1 MLAKLSVLLVEDSE
15 VDAELNV
22 RHLIRA
28 GYEVDSFRV
37 DTADDFRKALAS
49 RKWDLIL
56 SDYLMPCF
64 DVKSALTIFH
74 EHGGDIPFIVI
85 SGAIGEEKAVEL
97 IKGGAHDYLLKDN
110 MTRFPSVIQR
120 ELREAR
126 MRQELDAVNAA
137 LKISEERYRTM
148 INASPDGIFITD
160 SRGIITEVSESGVRM
175 YGSGNKNELLG
186 THFFR
191 LVPPDQRLTVRKI
204 LEDTMRCGLSQN
216 VELVVRKKD
225 HKLIDT
231 EISTTLLHDKSVDSE
246 LFMIIIRDIS
256 IRKNLEMQLI
266 HSERLAGLGEIAS
279 GIAHE
284 INQPLNTISMAMDN
298 LLSELVPDD
307 QGQKKYL
314 DKKLDKIFQN
324 ITRIR
329 NIIDHIRVFSRN
341 QDDFISTQFNLNS
354 SILDAVSMISAQFRH
369 HGIVL
374 NLDLSEDIPPINGNT
389 YKFEQ
394 VILNLLANS
403 KDALLEKE
411 IQSGQ
416 FFEKSISVKTMIRD
430 SGITI
435 EFADNGVGIPRE
447 HIDLIMRPFFT
458 TKPPGLGTGLGLSI
472 SYQIIKEMH
481 GTIEFSSEPGI
492 GTRIIINLHQPL

>member
-1 MLAKLSVLLVEDSE
+1 
-15 VDAELNV
+15 
-22 RHLIRA
+22 
-28 GYEVDSFRV
+28 
-37 DTADDFRKALAS
+37 
-49 RKWDLIL
+49 
-56 SDYLMPCF
+56 
-64 DVKSALTIFH
+64 
-74 EHGGDIPFIVI
+74 
-85 SGAIGEEKAVEL
+85 
-97 IKGGAHDYLLKDN
+97 
-110 MTRFPSVIQR
+110 
-120 ELREAR
+120 
-126 MRQELDAVNAA
+126 
-137 LKISEERYRTM
+137 
-148 INASPDGIFITD
+148 
-160 SRGIITEVSESGVRM
+160 
-175 YGSGNKNELLG
+175 
-186 THFFR
+186 
-191 LVPPDQRLTVRKI
+191 
-204 LEDTMRCGLSQN
+204 
-216 VELVVRKKD
+216 
-225 HKLIDT
+225 
-231 EISTTLLHDKSVDSE
+231 
-246 LFMIIIRDIS
+246 MIIIRDIS